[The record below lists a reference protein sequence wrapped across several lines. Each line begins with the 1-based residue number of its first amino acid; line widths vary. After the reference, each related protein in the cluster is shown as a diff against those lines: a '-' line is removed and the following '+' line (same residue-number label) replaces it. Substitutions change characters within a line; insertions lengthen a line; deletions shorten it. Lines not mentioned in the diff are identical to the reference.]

1 MSDYR
6 VKITIRNDRILSKI
20 EELGY
25 VSILQFCKQNGL
37 QYQQTAMVINGK
49 MKPFLEHNKNKLATT
64 ANQLLQ
70 ALDITVEEA
79 FTEKQLKGF
88 AKNSYE
94 LKVKE
99 QELLQLVNPVQNL
112 EMKVM
117 EKDIQFNLDKILKKY
132 LKPMYEK
139 VLRMRYGIGMNTE
152 HTLEEVGLQ
161 FSISRERVRQIEM
174 QAIRKLQHPEVM
186 NKLINTGFND
196 VFTKVDLNEDHLKKQ
211 EIHLFNENLKKNTM
225 EKRRY
230 YETK

>member
-25 VSILQFCKQNGL
+25 VSILQFCKQNKL

-49 MKPFLEHNKNKLATT
+49 MKPFLENNKNKLATT

-88 AKNSYE
+88 AKNNYE

-152 HTLEEVGLQ
+152 HTLEEVSLH

-186 NKLINTGFND
+186 DKLINTGFND

-225 EKRRY
+225 VKGR
-230 YETK
+230 